1 MSILTGDPDKKVLFD
16 QAMEAIQSDISMK
29 AGAMECFVEESSE
42 ILQAIDLQ
50 NGAFAEKGMKLLEKW
65 EKEGVPLLLTD
76 GSEHASPLTSTT
88 PAAESRVQV
97 DKGESTDGNQYKDL
111 LK

>member
-1 MSILTGDPDKKVLFD
+1 
-16 QAMEAIQSDISMK
+16 MER
-29 AGAMECFVEESSE
+29 FVEESSE

-50 NGAFAEKGMKLLEKW
+50 NGAFEEKGMKLLDKW

-76 GSEHASPLTSTT
+76 GSDRVSPLAGAPSTPREQV
-88 PAAESRVQV
+88 PAAKTDGS
-97 DKGESTDGNQYKDL
+97 DGNQYKDL